1 MASRECQKVTPL
13 HSVDPPIARCHV
25 ILSAY
30 PHFAPRTGFGPH
42 SGQVI
47 LVDHIIE
54 GCVVMQPA
62 VTKLEILAMLGF
74 GVIRIAA
81 MIADM
86 FAYLSS
92 VFTLSTGS
100 WDVCGVGTC

>member
-1 MASRECQKVTPL
+1 MASRERQKVTPL

-30 PHFAPRTGFGPH
+30 PDFVPRTGFDPH

-47 LVDHIIE
+47 LVDQIIE
-54 GCVVMQPA
+54 GCVVLQPA
-62 VTKLEILAMLGF
+62 VTNLAILAKRGLGA
-74 GVIRIAA
+74 IRIAA